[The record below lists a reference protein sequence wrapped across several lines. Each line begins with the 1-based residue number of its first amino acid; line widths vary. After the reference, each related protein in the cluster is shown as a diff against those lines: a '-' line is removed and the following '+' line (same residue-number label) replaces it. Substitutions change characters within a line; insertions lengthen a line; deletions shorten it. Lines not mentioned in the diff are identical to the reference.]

1 MNVHHSVGPKVC
13 LLLAALAHVPAAAAK
28 PQSIAVTPTSP
39 KAALILKA
47 DALPVAPTMRT
58 AYRLS
63 LQTYD
68 PAVQQLR
75 GGPFGGLGVFA
86 ARPKEFVD
94 GYLVIDVKP
103 GTYVFKDF
111 SMQDRWSLC
120 FNGGSR
126 SFTVKPGEIL
136 YLGALDAT
144 AHAAELAQKTVMS
157 GQTMIRGQGFVSFF
171 DTTTPPRVVA
181 PDEAGLAAAAA
192 FTKARMPKS
201 TVAPTA
207 AVYGDARFGTGNDL
221 FGSNRLC
228 GGYYAKKAK

>member
-1 MNVHHSVGPKVC
+1 MVKGCRAIYVATAAS
-13 LLLAALAHVPAAAAK
+13 LAAAPALADK
-28 PQSIAVTPTSP
+28 PQSVAVTPGSP
-39 KAALILKA
+39 RAALILKA

-58 AYRLS
+58 AYRLT

-75 GGPFGGLGVFA
+75 GGPFGGYAVFA

-94 GYLVIDVKP
+94 GYLVVDVKP
-103 GTYVFKDF
+103 GTYVIKDF

-136 YLGALDAT
+136 YLGALDAG

-157 GQTMIRGQGFVSFF
+157 GQTTIRGNGVVSFF
-171 DTTTPPRVVA
+171 DTTTPPRIA
-181 PDEAGLAAAAA
+181 ATDDPGLAAATA
-192 FTKARMPKS
+192 FAKARMPKS

-207 AVYGDARFGTGNDL
+207 AAYDDARFGTGNDL
-221 FGSNRLC
+221 FAINRLC